1 MHNLPLDEALRNSP
15 FYRRGMTRR
24 DVPAHIKPEDIVKL
38 SSNENPFGVSPA
50 VVEAIKEQAS
60 ILNLYPP
67 MDGDHNLCAA
77 LAKLHDE
84 RFTAENVV
92 AGKGGLDILDM
103 AVRGFVRAGDNVI
116 VSNPTF
122 RFLGIAAIRI
132 GAEVINVPLKAE
144 SFEYD
149 VDAVLAAVNERT
161 RIVYICNPNNP
172 TGNVT
177 SSETMARLVDE
188 LPDDI
193 LIISDEAYSQFAAPF
208 ELPDTTSYVLEGR
221 PVLKLFSF
229 SKAFGLAG
237 LRLGYGIGGPDVVSY
252 MEGYKTPFHLGRVTI
267 AAGIAAVGDTEYM
280 DSVIQRNRAG
290 RDWVTGQAKEL
301 GIEVWPS
308 AGNFTLM
315 RVPDIG
321 GAELTQKCL
330 EQGVLIS
337 DGERRFGLPE
347 HVRITV
353 GTESENQRLIEVL
366 GHIVSDK

>member
-1 MHNLPLDEALRNSP
+1 MHNLPFDEALKNSP

-24 DVPAHIKPEDIVKL
+24 DVPATIKPEDIVKL

-50 VVEAIKEQAS
+50 VVEAIREQADT
-60 ILNLYPP
+60 LNLYPP

-84 RFTAENVV
+84 RFTAEHVV

-103 AVRGFVRAGDNVI
+103 AVRGFVRPGDNVI

-132 GAEVINVPLKAE
+132 GADVIDIPLKPE
-144 SFEYD
+144 TFEYD
-149 VDAVLAAVNERT
+149 VDAVLAAVNDRT

-177 SSETMARLVDE
+177 SSAVMARLVNE

-208 ELPDTTSYVLEGR
+208 VLPDTTSYVLEGR

-237 LRLGYGIGGPDVVSY
+237 LRLGYGIGAPDIVSY
-252 MEGYKTPFHLGRVTI
+252 MAGYKTPFHLGRITI
-267 AAGIAAVGDTEYM
+267 AAGIAAVGDEGYM
-280 DSVIQRNRAG
+280 NDVIRRNRTG
-290 RDWVTGQAKEL
+290 REWVTGQAKEL

-315 RVPDIG
+315 RVPG
-321 GAELTQKCL
+321 VSGSEVTQRCL

-337 DGERRFGLPE
+337 DGERRFGLPQ

-353 GTESENQRLIEVL
+353 GTEPENQRLLEVL
-366 GHIVSDK
+366 GEISQRN